1 MIEVVG
7 SYEWPAPTYEN
18 QIWRHSKPED
28 CSKSVT
34 LLGLQACII
43 EQCTV
48 LLGKTVK
55 YIR

>member
-34 LLGLQACII
+34 WLGLQACII